1 MFQNKSLFISFRW
14 INKAIDLPSRWL
26 YLTSFAVSL
35 IIIVLILP
43 YVKFAPLIKTWFSVL
58 ILVIPLA
65 WLHKKEQDYINIQLQ
80 ILTHTLF
87 LMSKGE
93 HHTTTTL
100 PNTAKWHHT
109 NEAIIALSSHLH
121 QMEERYQEMTHK
133 LSSFAQNLS
142 LTTKNAERGVQ
153 LISRIIQDVARGT
166 GTQEENIYDVSV
178 DAQSMM
184 NMIQNMG
191 IAAGT
196 QVDALQ
202 QTQNVIQLNATLM
215 KELTIQAE
223 YQANEIQKTRVITAQ
238 ISEAIHEVS
247 KETFE
252 IAEFSNQ
259 TRKVAT
265 HGEEVVNETLD
276 TMATIQKMVMESAD
290 TVRELGESSHQIFI
304 IIEFIDEL
312 SKQTHLLSI
321 NAAIE
326 AARAGEHGLG
336 FAVVADE
343 VRKLAERSTEATRKI
358 ARLIDKIQEYTE
370 KAEST
375 MQKSCIVVL
384 KGEKHAQAARAALS
398 NIIAGVKTT
407 VSQIE
412 NISASAEQVTASS
425 DEVVSTTNNI
435 ANVIE
440 NNTKSIHD
448 FTNSF
453 KEMEIL
459 MQQAKDVSIIN
470 QRTATEMVDKYEV
483 TQEKVQAVQ
492 EVSKRNA
499 MLATEANNGNQ
510 KMDFL
515 MAKFAKHV
523 VELNEQILH
532 SAPAATA
539 PIADAPPLTI

>member
-1 MFQNKSLFISFRW
+1 MFQKNLILIFFKW
-14 INKAIDLPSRWL
+14 INTVIDRQSRWGYLVSLVFSLLIIFMILPSKITPFIRYGL
-26 YLTSFAVSL
+26 SV
-35 IIIVLILP
+35 IVL
-43 YVKFAPLIKTWFSVL
+43 VA
-58 ILVIPLA
+58 PLA
-65 WLHKKEQDYINIQLQ
+65 WLHKKEQTHINKQLEL
-80 ILTHTLF
+80 ITDTLEAIY
-87 LMSKGE
+87 KGE
-93 HHTTTTL
+93 HQADILL
-100 PNTAKWHHT
+100 PTSARWHNT
-109 NEAIIALSSHLH
+109 NEAILTLSSHLH
-121 QMEERYQEMTHK
+121 QMSEQHNEMTQK

-202 QTQNVIQLNATLM
+202 QTEKVIKLNAELM
-215 KELTIQAE
+215 KELTVQAE

-252 IAEFSNQ
+252 IAEFSNE

-375 MQKSCIVVL
+375 MQKSCTVVL

-398 NIIAGVKTT
+398 NIIAGVKNT

-440 NNTKSIHD
+440 NNSKSIHN

-453 KEMEIL
+453 KEVEIL
-459 MQQAKDVSIIN
+459 MQQAKDISIIN

-483 TQEKVQAVQ
+483 TQEKVRAVQ
-492 EVSKRNA
+492 EVAKRNS

-510 KMDFL
+510 KMGFL
-515 MAKFAKHV
+515 MAKYAKHV
-523 VELNEQILH
+523 IEINEQILH
-532 SAPAATA
+532 NDTSTTA
-539 PIADAPPLTI
+539 NTADDPLLTV